1 MTSYAY
7 MLPLISKEKKR
18 EEIGI
23 LHDELI
29 LFFQKVWRE
38 TYVFSLSSFLCIV
51 VSQEADFQEGGW
63 EAWS

>member
-7 MLPLISKEKKR
+7 MLPLVSKEKKR

-29 LFFQKVWRE
+29 LFFQKVWTE
-38 TYVFSLSSFLCIV
+38 TYVFSLIQLFVYS
-51 VSQEADFQEGGW
+51 G
-63 EAWS
+63 